1 MAAWIAYVPMVL
13 TILSVFFTAIP
24 LSFDRDTLT
33 SYLPITVGSIL
44 AVVIGE
50 ILIRLR
56 AGRASARETD

>member
-1 MAAWIAYVPMVL
+1 MVL

-24 LSFDRDTLT
+24 LSFDRETLA
-33 SYLPITVGSIL
+33 SFLPITIGSIL

-56 AGRASARETD
+56 AGRASAKETD